1 MKYICENDHIFEHTA
16 KMISNIDDHVILE
29 VPVCPICET
38 VDKGEQRTMS
48 ERKPKKCLH
57 CDRMLKPILK
67 EIPAHGSA
75 ERWEYCIVHG
85 VYSDWDTELPEYMRK
100 KGTESF

>member
-38 VDKGEQRTMS
+38 RIYAEYVLDKRRIISAISVDIADVDSKLQEGYEVDNLYAKTATLVKR
-48 ERKPKKCLH
+48 
-57 CDRMLKPILK
+57 D
-67 EIPAHGSA
+67 
-75 ERWEYCIVHG
+75 
-85 VYSDWDTELPEYMRK
+85 
-100 KGTESF
+100 